1 MPEKTMK
8 FTDDEVNKV
17 EYAILE
23 QKLINNT
30 EYVAM
35 APVNNKNDV
44 EIFKIKFDKDW
55 NETLIQVESEVELN
69 MVRQVSNVK
78 F

>member
-1 MPEKTMK
+1 MSEKTMK
-8 FTDDEVNKV
+8 FTDDAVNKV

-23 QKLINNT
+23 QKLFNKT

-35 APVNNKNDV
+35 APVNNKSDV
-44 EIFKIKFDKDW
+44 EIFKIAFDKDW
-55 NETLIQVESEVELN
+55 NETLIQVESENELN
-69 MVRQVSNVK
+69 MVRQVSSIK

>member
-1 MPEKTMK
+1 MNEKIMA
-8 FTDDEVNKV
+8 FNDENGNRI

-23 QKLINNT
+23 QKLICGK

-35 APVNNKNDV
+35 APVKDKSHI
-44 EIFKIKFDKDW
+44 EIYKINFDKNW
-55 NETLIQVESEVELN
+55 NETLSEVDSETEIN
-69 MVRQVSNVK
+69 MFKRVSSLK

>member
-1 MPEKTMK
+1 MSEKIMA
-8 FTDDEVNKV
+8 FNDENGKRI

-23 QKLINNT
+23 QKLICGK

-35 APVNNKNDV
+35 APVNDKSNI
-44 EIFKIKFDKDW
+44 EIYKINFDKDW
-55 NETLIQVESEVELN
+55 NETLSEVDSETEIN
-69 MVRQVSNVK
+69 MFKQVSSLK

>member
-1 MPEKTMK
+1 MNEKIMA
-8 FTDDEVNKV
+8 FNDENGNRI

-23 QKLINNT
+23 QKLICGK

-35 APVNNKNDV
+35 APVKDKSHI
-44 EIFKIKFDKDW
+44 EIYKINFDKNW
-55 NETLIQVESEVELN
+55 NETLSEVDSETEIN
-69 MVRQVSNVK
+69 MFKQVSSLK

>member
-1 MPEKTMK
+1 MDEKIMA
-8 FTDDEVNKV
+8 FNDENGNSI

-23 QKLINNT
+23 QKLICGK

-35 APVNNKNDV
+35 APVKDKSHI
-44 EIFKIKFDKDW
+44 EIYKINFDKNW
-55 NETLIQVESEVELN
+55 NETLSEVDSETEIN
-69 MVRQVSNVK
+69 MFKQVSSLK

>member
-1 MPEKTMK
+1 MRYKTMV
-8 FTDDEVNKV
+8 FRDENGNKV

-23 QKLINNT
+23 QKLICGN

-35 APVNNKNDV
+35 APVNERSNI

-55 NETLIQVESEVELN
+55 NESLSEVESEIEIK
-69 MVRQVSNVK
+69 MYKEVSALS

>member
-1 MPEKTMK
+1 MSDKIMV
-8 FTDDEVNKV
+8 FSDENGNKV

-23 QKLINNT
+23 QKLICGN

-35 APVNNKNDV
+35 APVNERSNI
-44 EIFKIKFDKDW
+44 EIYKIKFDKDW
-55 NETLIQVESEVELN
+55 NESLSEVESETEIK
-69 MVRQVSNVK
+69 MYKEVSALS